1 MPLPLDKKSTVE
13 QIRQHFDADVERF
26 SQLETGQ
33 QTAMDAT
40 LILDMVGQ
48 AAAANLR
55 PQGKLLDIGC
65 GAGNFTLRVL
75 GRISPLDCVLAD
87 LSQPML
93 DRARQR
99 VSAANAGRV
108 QTLQSDMRQ
117 LSFAP
122 DSFDV
127 ILAGQTLH
135 HLRDDDDWRKM
146 FKRLHQWLQP
156 GGMLFVA
163 DYTAFD
169 DPAIQKLMMARYA
182 GHLETLGGAALRDRV
197 FAHCEVEDSPRSV
210 KFQLDLLRQ
219 TGFQDYDLLHRN
231 SVFAAFYA
239 RK

>member
-40 LILDMVGQ
+40 LILDMVAQ

-65 GAGNFTLRVL
+65 GAGNFALRVL